1 MDTIKPLAYTSIQ
14 AILQI
19 TFTCGF
25 GFILMRKNIITKE
38 IQKGLAAL
46 NVCFFTP
53 CLLFT
58 KMASKA
64 TFETYINLWP
74 IPVVYFALFFL
85 SSIIAFVGSKV
96 LRLST
101 PMRRFITL
109 ATLFSNSNSLPIS
122 LIQTISLSPVAVH
135 LYRDENDT
143 PDLVQARGIT
153 YIMVFAAVSNI
164 VRWSYGVSL
173 IKSMGD
179 DKLESASAGTPN
191 SEAGF
196 ETDPSEITPLI
207 VNSDTSSEIVE
218 PLTFRAKATN
228 FFNSS
233 GKTLKNIF
241 NPPLIAI
248 FAAFIVSAIPQ
259 VKALFYG
266 PAPIF
271 GALSRAVGVCSGAAI
286 PAVLIGLGCNI
297 SLLIRESRRVSFR
310 MVSMVL
316 ISRFVIVPTIAISF
330 LLAVRNEF
338 PLGDDPTFIL
348 VMMILISAPTAINLL
363 QICQSVDKFEDE
375 MSMLLLYS
383 YLLAI
388 PVMTGLV
395 TFFLYLIQKL
405 NF

>member
-25 GFILMRKNIITKE
+25 GFVLMRKNIITKDM
-38 IQKGLAAL
+38 QKGLAAL

-58 KMASKA
+58 KMASNA
-64 TFETYINLWP
+64 TFDTYVNMWP
-74 IPVVYFALFFL
+74 IPVIYFTLFFL
-85 SSIIAFVGSKV
+85 SSIIAFIGSKV
-96 LRLST
+96 LRLPP

-122 LIQTISLSPVAVH
+122 LIQTISLSPVALH
-135 LYRDENDT
+135 LRWGEDDT
-143 PDLVQARGIT
+143 PEMIQARGIT

-191 SEAGF
+191 PEAGYESDVS
-196 ETDPSEITPLI
+196 ETTPLI
-207 VNSDTSSEIVE
+207 VNSDNSSEMIAPV
-218 PLTFRAKATN
+218 TFRTKVQDCLID
-228 FFNSS
+228 F
-233 GKTLKNIF
+233 GKTLKAIF

-248 FAAFIVSAIPQ
+248 FAAFFVSAIPQ

-266 PAPIF
+266 PNPLF
-271 GALSRAVGVCSGAAI
+271 GALSRAVAVCSGAAI

-310 MVSMVL
+310 MVSMVVA
-316 ISRFVIVPTIAISF
+316 SRFVIVPAIAISL
-330 LLAVRNEF
+330 LLALRNEF
-338 PLGDDPTFIL
+338 TLGDDPTFIL
-348 VMMILISAPTAINLL
+348 VMMILISSPTAINLL
-363 QICQSVDKFEDE
+363 QVCQSVDKFEDE